1 MPDKELKGRVAVVTG
16 GARGIGK
23 SIAAAF
29 AGAGATVVIGDRRT
43 ELGADTANE
52 LSTFGVVDSRF
63 LDVRDWESVGAFFR
77 SVASDHGSIDI
88 SVNNAGVTAIEPA
101 LEMTS
106 ETWREVVSVNLDGVF
121 ACAQAAGQ
129 AMVRQRA
136 GSIINLASA
145 AAVLALPGRAPYC
158 ATKGAVISLTKVL
171 AVEWVQHG
179 IRVNAIGPGW
189 VRTDFVQDAIDA
201 GKLDVDGISRR
212 TPMRR
217 LAEPAEIAEV
227 ALFLASDRSSYVTGQ
242 TIFPDGGF
250 TSFGAW

>member
-1 MPDKELKGRVAVVTG
+1 MPAKELDGRVAVVTG
-16 GARGIGK
+16 GARGIGR

-29 AGAGATVVIGDRRT
+29 AGAGATVVIGDIRT
-43 ELGADTANE
+43 ELAASTAKE
-52 LSTFGVVDSRF
+52 LSSSGNVDSRF
-63 LDVRDWESVGAFFR
+63 LDVRDWGSVGAFFKAVE
-77 SVASDHGSIDI
+77 SEHGRIDI
-88 SVNNAGVTAIEPA
+88 SVNNAGVTAIEPS
-101 LEMTS
+101 LEMT
-106 ETWREVVSVNLDGVF
+106 EQTWHEVVSVNLTGVF

-129 AMVRQRA
+129 AMVRHRS

-145 AAVLALPGRAPYC
+145 AAVLGLPGRAPYC

-179 IRVNAIGPGW
+179 VRVNAIGPGW

-201 GKLDVDGISRR
+201 GKLDVEGIARR

-227 ALFLASDRSSYVTGQ
+227 ALFLASDRSSYITGQ

-250 TSFGAW
+250 TSFGGW